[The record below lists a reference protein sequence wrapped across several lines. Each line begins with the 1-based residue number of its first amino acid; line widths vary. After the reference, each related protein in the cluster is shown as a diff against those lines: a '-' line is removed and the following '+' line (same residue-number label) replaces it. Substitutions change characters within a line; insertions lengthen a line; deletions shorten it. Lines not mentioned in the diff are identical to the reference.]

1 MITNICE
8 DRLIIISDLHL
19 GNPFCFSKRK
29 IVEFLAYAADNDYN
43 LCING
48 DGFDIAQTSFVKL
61 AQEVPEVFKQF
72 RRFAKK
78 NLKVYYVIGNHDMV
92 LEHFFEDWDLFTLAP
107 FLNVTSGDLR
117 VRIEHGHL
125 YDPFFIKMP
134 ELYEIVTHIAGFFLS
149 MTPWWYKFW
158 MGLEK
163 WWYKFWMGFDKM
175 LGYLR
180 QRKTRKQN
188 IVGIVGEA
196 PSISQAARRILD
208 RGFDAV
214 VFGHTHH
221 PGEVDINNLK
231 YFNTGSWLLHT
242 LYVEITDGTI
252 SLKNHEF

>member
-180 QRKTRKQN
+180 LRKTRKQN

>member
-125 YDPFFIKMP
+125 YDPFFIKSP
-134 ELYEIVTHIAGFFLS
+134 ELYEAVTHIGGFFLS

-158 MGLEK
+158 I
-163 WWYKFWMGFDKM
+163 GFEKM
-175 LGYLR
+175 LGFLR
-180 QRKTRKQN
+180 QRKIKKHN

-196 PSISQAARRILD
+196 PAISEAACRILD

-231 YFNTGSWLLHT
+231 YFNSGSWLLHT

>member
-1 MITNICE
+1 MLTNICE

-19 GNPFCFSKRK
+19 GNPACFSKRK

-48 DGFDIAQTSFVKL
+48 DGFDIAQTSFVRL

-72 RRFAKK
+72 RRFEKK

-92 LEHFFEDWDLFTLAP
+92 LEHFFEDWYLFTLAP

-125 YDPFFIKMP
+125 YDSFFIKMP
-134 ELYEIVTHIAGFFLS
+134 ELYEFVTHIAGFFLN

-158 MGLEK
+158 MGFE
-163 WWYKFWMGFDKM
+163 KM

-180 QRKTRKQN
+180 QRKIRVQN

-196 PSISQAARRILD
+196 PSISEAARRILE

-221 PGEVDINNLK
+221 AGEVDINNLK
-231 YFNTGSWLLHT
+231 YFNTGSWLIHT
-242 LYVEITDGTI
+242 LYVEIIDGAI

>member
-8 DRLIIISDLHL
+8 DRLIIISDLYL
-19 GNPFCFSKRK
+19 GNPACFSKRK

-48 DGFDIAQTSFVKL
+48 DGFDIAQTSFVRL

-72 RRFAKK
+72 RRFEKK
-78 NLKVYYVIGNHDMV
+78 NLRVYYVIGNHDMV

-125 YDPFFIKMP
+125 YDSFFIKMP
-134 ELYEIVTHIAGFFLS
+134 ELYEIVTHIAGFFLN
-149 MTPWWYKFW
+149 MTPWF
-158 MGLEK
+158 
-163 WWYKFWMGFDKM
+163 YKFWMGFEKI

-180 QRKTRKQN
+180 QRKIREQN

-196 PSISQAARRILD
+196 LSILQAARRIL
-208 RGFDAV
+208 G
-214 VFGHTHH
+214 GLMENTK
-221 PGEVDINNLK
+221 NLLER
-231 YFNTGSWLLHT
+231 TGQT
-242 LYVEITDGTI
+242 
-252 SLKNHEF
+252 K

>member
-8 DRLIIISDLHL
+8 DRLIIISDLYL
-19 GNPFCFSKRK
+19 GNPACFSKRK
-29 IVEFLAYAADNDYN
+29 IVEFLAYAADNHYN

-48 DGFDIAQTSFVKL
+48 DGFDIAQTSFVRL
-61 AQEVPEVFKQF
+61 AQEAPEVFKQL

-78 NLKVYYVIGNHDMV
+78 NLKFYYVIGNHDMV

-117 VRIEHGHL
+117 IRIEHGHL

-134 ELYEIVTHIAGFFLS
+134 EVYEIVTHIGGFFLS

-158 MGLEK
+158 MGFEK
-163 WWYKFWMGFDKM
+163 I

-180 QRKTRKQN
+180 QRKIREQN

-196 PSISQAARRILD
+196 LSILQAARRIL
-208 RGFDAV
+208 G
-214 VFGHTHH
+214 GLMENTK
-221 PGEVDINNLK
+221 NLLER
-231 YFNTGSWLLHT
+231 TGQT
-242 LYVEITDGTI
+242 
-252 SLKNHEF
+252 K

>member
-180 QRKTRKQN
+180 LRKTRKQN

-196 PSISQAARRILD
+196 PSISQGARRILD

>member
-8 DRLIIISDLHL
+8 DRLIIISDLYL
-19 GNPFCFSKRK
+19 GNPACFSKRK
-29 IVEFLAYAADNDYN
+29 IVEFLAYAADNHYN

-48 DGFDIAQTSFVKL
+48 DGFDIAKTSFVRL
-61 AQEVPEVFKQF
+61 AQEAPEVFKQL

-78 NLKVYYVIGNHDMV
+78 NLKFYYVIGNHDMV

-117 VRIEHGHL
+117 IRIEHGHL

-134 ELYEIVTHIAGFFLS
+134 EVYEIVTHIGGFFLS

-158 MGLEK
+158 MGFEK
-163 WWYKFWMGFDKM
+163 I

-180 QRKTRKQN
+180 QRKIREQN

-196 PSISQAARRILD
+196 LSILQAARRIL
-208 RGFDAV
+208 G
-214 VFGHTHH
+214 GLMENTK
-221 PGEVDINNLK
+221 NLLER
-231 YFNTGSWLLHT
+231 TGQT
-242 LYVEITDGTI
+242 
-252 SLKNHEF
+252 K